1 MDEEI
6 KEPSEKKEGD
16 WEKNQKKDF
25 YVEIILMLV
34 LGILIGIAVKTEA
47 AKRITIGSDDY
58 KMKFSANAYN
68 LNNLEKELA
77 KTQAEAQK
85 TEAENSALVVPT
97 EEVSPAAN

>member
-1 MDEEI
+1 MVEEI
-6 KEPSEKKEGD
+6 KEPVEEKED
-16 WEKNQKKDF
+16 NREKNQKKDF

-58 KMKFSANAYN
+58 KMKFSANTYN

-77 KTQAEAQK
+77 QTQAEAQK
-85 TEAENSALVVPT
+85 AEAENSALPAPADGT
-97 EEVSPAAN
+97 IPAAN

>member
-6 KEPSEKKEGD
+6 KEPSEEKED
-16 WEKNQKKDF
+16 NREKNQKKDF

-47 AKRITIGSDDY
+47 MKRITIGSDDY

-85 TEAENSALVVPT
+85 TEAENSQLVAPT

>member
-1 MDEEI
+1 MVEEI
-6 KEPSEKKEGD
+6 KEPSEEREDNRG
-16 WEKNQKKDF
+16 KNQKKDF

-77 KTQAEAQK
+77 KTQVEAQK
-85 TEAENSALVVPT
+85 VEAENSALPAPSGGT
-97 EEVSPAAN
+97 TPAAN

>member
-6 KEPSEKKEGD
+6 KEPSEEKEGD